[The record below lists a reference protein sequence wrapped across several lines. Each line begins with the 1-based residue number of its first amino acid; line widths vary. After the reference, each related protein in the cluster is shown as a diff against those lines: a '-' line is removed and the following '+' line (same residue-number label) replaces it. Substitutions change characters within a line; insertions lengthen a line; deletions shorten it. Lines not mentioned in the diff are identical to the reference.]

1 MQPTGH
7 GDGDELTVGVTDGLT
22 DAVTVVVLVGERE
35 TVALRDAV
43 PDDVIVTVAVLVVV
57 VELVCV
63 SEFEGE

>member
-1 MQPTGH
+1 M
-7 GDGDELTVGVTDGLT
+7 GVTVELK
-22 DAVTVVVLVGERE
+22 DAVTVVVLVGDRE

-43 PDDVIVTVAVLVVV
+43 PDDVTVTVAVLVVV